1 MAFDGEAFVARFNT
15 VWNGHDLD
23 GILAMMTDDVVF
35 EASFGKDPW
44 GAGVVG
50 QAAVRE
56 FLEDMFRRIPDVRW
70 DEIRIFACT
79 ELAVVEWL
87 TTGTP
92 RGGTRYE
99 VQGCDVLALRHG
111 KIAAKPPTER
121 PSSNRLAFFS
131 SLHRAGRDDR
141 RVEGCLAVEV
151 PQHVVLVDVVLLVV
165 AVGGRDPQARNAED
179 GAADGHRQ
187 RAPQDRQCHRLLAPA
202 LLQAHA

>member
-1 MAFDGEAFVARFNT
+1 MAFDGEAFVTRFNR

-23 GILAMMTDDVVF
+23 GILHMMTDDVVF

-44 GAGVVG
+44 GVRVVG

-70 DEIRIFACT
+70 DEIRHFACP

-99 VQGCDVLALRHG
+99 VQGCDVLALRNG
-111 KIAAKPPTER
+111 KISAKR
-121 PSSNRLAFFS
+121 SYRKGQL
-131 SLHRAGRDDR
+131 
-141 RVEGCLAVEV
+141 
-151 PQHVVLVDVVLLVV
+151 
-165 AVGGRDPQARNAED
+165 
-179 GAADGHRQ
+179 
-187 RAPQDRQCHRLLAPA
+187 
-202 LLQAHA
+202 

>member
-1 MAFDGEAFVARFNT
+1 MGFDGAAFIERFNT

-44 GAGVVG
+44 GARVVG

-70 DEIRIFACT
+70 DEIRHFACP

-92 RGGTRYE
+92 RGGTHYE
-99 VQGCDVLALRHG
+99 VQGCDVLALRNG
-111 KIAAKPPTER
+111 KISAKR
-121 PSSNRLAFFS
+121 SYRKGQL
-131 SLHRAGRDDR
+131 
-141 RVEGCLAVEV
+141 
-151 PQHVVLVDVVLLVV
+151 
-165 AVGGRDPQARNAED
+165 
-179 GAADGHRQ
+179 
-187 RAPQDRQCHRLLAPA
+187 
-202 LLQAHA
+202 